1 MLSRFGLALGTNV
14 LRIVQEQDSRAPEG
28 FWAAESL
35 DTAPRRIQREYSP
48 DAALL
53 RHTSYQT
60 YRTAAQKAGVREL
73 LTMTPR
79 GGLMVCM
86 PTGSGKSLLFQLDAL
101 HGRSREPA
109 SRIAVI
115 QPNVALGQRP
125 ARKRRSV

>member
-28 FWAAESL
+28 FWAAEAL

-60 YRTAAQKAGVREL
+60 YRTAAQNAGVRAL
-73 LTMTPR
+73 LTMPPR
-79 GGLMVCM
+79 GGLLVCL
-86 PTGSGKSLLFQLDAL
+86 PTGSGHRLLFQLHAL
-101 HGRSREPA
+101 PGTPLEPA
-109 SRIAVI
+109 HSIAL
-115 QPNVALGQRP
+115 QHP
-125 ARKRRSV
+125 